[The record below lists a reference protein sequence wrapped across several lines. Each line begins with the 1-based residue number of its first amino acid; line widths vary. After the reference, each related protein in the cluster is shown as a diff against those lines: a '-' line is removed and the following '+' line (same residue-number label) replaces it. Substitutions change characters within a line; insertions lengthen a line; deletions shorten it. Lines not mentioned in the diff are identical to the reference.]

1 MFFILSKILD
11 ILLSPTIWII
21 APLII
26 AFWLKNVKQI
36 KKAILCSIFLLLLV
50 TNGAICNF
58 FLQAWEIDP
67 TDIAKGKSYTWG
79 VLLTGGMIKYTDTHP
94 ERIATGEAVDRMIQ
108 TFHLYQQGAIKKI
121 LITGGETSI
130 PHMMID
136 KSNESINVKR
146 LLIKMGVP
154 SHDIFVENKARNTY
168 ENALYSSR
176 MLKNYIKNDTVVVI
190 TSAMHL
196 RRSILCFEKQG
207 FKVRPYSADILK
219 KETPGGFL
227 SYFKPSE
234 KSSQINFQ
242 LIREVVGIVV
252 YKIQGYI

>member
-21 APLII
+21 IPMVI
-26 AFWLKNVKQI
+26 ALRLKKVKQI
-36 KKAILCSIFLLLLV
+36 KIAIFSSILLLLFL
-50 TNGAICNF
+50 TNGSICNA
-58 FLQAWEIDP
+58 LLKSWEIDAP
-67 TDIAKGKSYTWG
+67 DIPAGKTYTWG

-94 ERIATGEAVDRMIQ
+94 DRISSGEAADRMIQ

-130 PHMMID
+130 ANLMVD
-136 KSNESINVKR
+136 QSNESINVKR

-154 SHDIFVENKARNTY
+154 ARDIFVENKARNTY
-168 ENALYSSR
+168 ENALYSSQ
-176 MLKNYIKNDTVVVI
+176 MLKNYFKKDTIVLI

-196 RRSILCFEKQG
+196 RRSILCFENKG
-207 FKVRPYSADILK
+207 FNVRPYATDILK
-219 KETPGGFL
+219 KETPLSLL

-234 KSSQINFQ
+234 KSLSINFQ
-242 LIREVVGIVV
+242 LIREVVGILV
-252 YKIQGYI
+252 YKLKGYI